1 MPHFSFLPQKKNRG
15 KRKHRAGSMKN
26 KNASKK
32 GKRACKCPGPVTD
45 PETGKIRFDQD
56 LSCKCAAAQ
65 YSASQSAKYFDK
77 HEVGFDAAPN
87 GAKASF
93 DGYLERKRVAIEKA
107 LTYDELLWDEHKAKS
122 LQNHGIRVIQQ
133 FKARLCLSDDSE

>member
-1 MPHFSFLPQKKNRG
+1 MCS
-15 KRKHRAGSMKN
+15 S
-26 KNASKK
+26 
-32 GKRACKCPGPVTD
+32 PV
-45 PETGKIRFDQD
+45 Q
-56 LSCKCAAAQ
+56 
-65 YSASQSAKYFDK
+65 YFDK
-77 HEVGFDAAPN
+77 HEAGFDAAPN
-87 GAKASF
+87 AKASF